1 MSEETLKLLEK
12 AKSIER
18 GYKRTLYVMSLI
30 CNELKKHKIKPV
42 IIGGAAVEFYTRDW
56 YSTLDIDLAV
66 NLGNSEIIGK
76 IFQDLGF
83 ERTGRAWSR
92 VDLGIEIEMP
102 GRLKSLRENKIIEV
116 DTGVGKAYI
125 AGVDDIIVDRI
136 LAAKHWD
143 STQDEEQVIEMAI
156 GNYGDIDWT
165 YIEGKCKEDLA
176 EDKFV
181 EVKKRIDDEKDK
193 LEGLGTE
200 G

>member
-1 MSEETLKLLEK
+1 MEK
-12 AKSIER
+12 AKSVER

-30 CNELKKHKIKPV
+30 CNELKYHKIKPV

-56 YSTLDIDLAV
+56 YSTFDIDLAV
-66 NLGNSEIIGK
+66 NPGDSEIVDNVL
-76 IFQDLGF
+76 QDLGF

-92 VDLGIEIEMP
+92 VDIGIEIEMP
-102 GRLKSLRENKIIEV
+102 GRLKSLREDKIIEA

-143 STQDEEQVIEMAI
+143 STQDEEQVIEIAI
-156 GNYGDIDWT
+156 GNYNDIEWG
-165 YIEGKCKEDLA
+165 YIEEKCKEDQA

-181 EVKKRIDDEKDK
+181 EIKKRIEDEKGK
-193 LEGLGTE
+193 VGGLGKE